1 MADLRLARA
10 ELAKELRDRARLDP
24 AAEEGVEVLGAGR
37 DVDELGAAFVDDGC
51 ALKAERDDL
60 CRCIALGSVDC
71 EEGDLRAQDEPETAT
86 RPRRLHKRG
95 DSRSPDTRPLPPL
108 FHSEMKNA
116 FDVLGKP
123 PKKKRLGPSEFVA
136 GEAEESDSDGREG
149 FGRAHGDD
157 DEDENIE
164 GNVPNCFARCC
175 EVANSQRR
183 DGDHGE

>member
-1 MADLRLARA
+1 MPSSFSFLTQTRPAQVTPLHLTTPSQWIRPRFSSPLSSARRTP
-10 ELAKELRDRARLDP
+10 L
-24 AAEEGVEVLGAGR
+24 
-37 DVDELGAAFVDDGC
+37 
-51 ALKAERDDL
+51 
-60 CRCIALGSVDC
+60 
-71 EEGDLRAQDEPETAT
+71 GDLHAQDEPETAT

-95 DSRSPDTRPLPPL
+95 DSRSPDTHPLPPL

-157 DEDENIE
+157 DEDEND
-164 GNVPNCFARCC
+164 
-175 EVANSQRR
+175 
-183 DGDHGE
+183 DGDDQDAVVEGLVDDQQMDDKTLALELVQEKVR